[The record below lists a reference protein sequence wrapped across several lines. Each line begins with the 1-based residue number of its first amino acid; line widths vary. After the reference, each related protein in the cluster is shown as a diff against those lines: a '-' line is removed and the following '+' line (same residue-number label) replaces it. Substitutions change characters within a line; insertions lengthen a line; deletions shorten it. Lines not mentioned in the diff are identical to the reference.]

1 MLLYEKTKQEKSQAT
16 FPVYRVGKKW
26 ILGFEPE
33 DVSVGQALIQL
44 L

>member
-1 MLLYEKTKQEKSQAT
+1 MLLYEKTKQEKILGNISSLQSWQE
-16 FPVYRVGKKW
+16 VD
-26 ILGFEPE
+26 LGFEPE